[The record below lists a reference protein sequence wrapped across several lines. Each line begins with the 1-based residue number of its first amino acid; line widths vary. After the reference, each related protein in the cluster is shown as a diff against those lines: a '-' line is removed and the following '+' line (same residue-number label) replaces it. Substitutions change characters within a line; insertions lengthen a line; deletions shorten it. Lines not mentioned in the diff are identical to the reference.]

1 MSKPHHNH
9 QGLNSCPNKNNVVSR
24 LRLQMLRAV
33 NVMKIIR
40 MSPSEVTWA
49 V

>member
-9 QGLNSCPNKNNVVSR
+9 QGLNSCPNKSNVVNR

-40 MSPSEVTWA
+40 MPPSVVASA